1 MDYKKMI
8 AALVLAGTTAVT
20 AEGIVS
26 SSIVG

>member
-1 MDYKKMI
+1 MDYRKMI
-8 AALVLAGTTAVT
+8 AALAVAATTAVT